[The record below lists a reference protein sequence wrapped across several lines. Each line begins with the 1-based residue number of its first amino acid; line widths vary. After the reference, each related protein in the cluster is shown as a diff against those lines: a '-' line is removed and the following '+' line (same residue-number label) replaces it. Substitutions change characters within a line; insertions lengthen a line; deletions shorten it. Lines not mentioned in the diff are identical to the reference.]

1 MINPHGPLNILH
13 RDGALRFPQDKATRS
28 FTPPSPVGLRK
39 SIQISKPCSPWH
51 HGERPCR
58 CLCITLLPSL
68 FSDVPCKVGPS
79 KSFFSKNYL
88 VDSFNLLMFKKKYL
102 SIWIISPKG
111 ENKKC
116 LNPQPIHKKR
126 MFHFYDSKKEGY
138 SHHSMITKNSRSWRV
153 NLFTKKLHVAYT
165 LLQDKS
171 CIPAKIMD
179 DLCMHIHGHI

>member
-138 SHHSMITKNSRSWRV
+138 SHHSMITKNSRS
-153 NLFTKKLHVAYT
+153 
-165 LLQDKS
+165 
-171 CIPAKIMD
+171 
-179 DLCMHIHGHI
+179 